1 MHNVLLDEQLT
12 RAPTP
17 IHYRLLQAKRQ
28 IQLYQLLFKKR
39 ANKFNKVSSLK
50 SNKQQNLSISS
61 NLHVLSQNVD
71 LSNVDAGLLLERRRL
86 KSWLKIGIQIS
97 MARWS
102 GLAEGG
108 DITVACLPGLCL
120 SSTAIWMSPYGG
132 VVAYRL
138 EWGATSYE
146 RARMH
151 VCVPIYAP
159 FQAAPCRNADFVG
172 TETKGVGR
180 ESSCLWP
187 MTRSPSLLDC
197 NGVRLEH
204 LSRAHIS
211 PCRGRW
217 ARNCRSN
224 ISHVAQRNN

>member
-1 MHNVLLDEQLT
+1 MLRHQFIIDCC
-12 RAPTP
+12 
-17 IHYRLLQAKRQ
+17 RQ
-28 IQLYQLLFKKR
+28 KG
-39 ANKFNKVSSLK
+39 K
-50 SNKQQNLSISS
+50 SNFINFFLRKGQTNLTKFQVWNRISNKIYRFRPICTFYHKTWISQTGRWIVIRKKTVEIVAQNWHPNIP
-61 NLHVLSQNVD
+61 
-71 LSNVDAGLLLERRRL
+71 
-86 KSWLKIGIQIS
+86 IS